1 MPSERFGLL
10 GVIGVFIQVMTRRIV
25 MVPTRNNPFVLGYH
39 MMTMRV
45 FLPVDIEVTLSRSL
59 LNRPSRMEMVG
70 DYSTPNFSIDLTV
83 AETLAVNLNNPWT
96 SPEVATQQS
105 SIYFLVRD
113 PLVGPTEQ
121 VWWDDADSEYVV

>member
-10 GVIGVFIQVMTRRIV
+10 GVIGVFIPMTRRIV
-25 MVPTRNNPFVLGYH
+25 MAPTGDNPFVLGYH

-70 DYSTPNFSIDLTV
+70 DYST
-83 AETLAVNLNNPWT
+83 
-96 SPEVATQQS
+96 
-105 SIYFLVRD
+105 
-113 PLVGPTEQ
+113 
-121 VWWDDADSEYVV
+121 